1 MNPNPPTFD
10 QAVANLRFNEHFQV
24 VLGDLVERR
33 ESAIKDL
40 GSYKDDSGLRKAAA
54 EITVF
59 TELLDAFGLPTGSPI
74 PGQ

>member
-1 MNPNPPTFD
+1 MNPSPPTFE
-10 QAVANLRFNEHFQV
+10 QAVENLRYNEYFQV

-33 ESAIKDL
+33 EAAIKEL
-40 GSYKDDSGLRKAAA
+40 GDYKDDSGLRKAAA

-74 PGQ
+74 PQ